1 MKECDGR
8 PRIGNA
14 LKIATAAASAFL
26 AGLNGLGCGGSGL
39 MTGGRDAGA
48 LGGNAGGTGGAGAA
62 RGGASGIFILP
73 DSGWATGGSGGGAD
87 GPCDASVSCNP
98 GDIPVTSDTD
108 CLNYPNSC
116 YVNAKCGQVMTCRH
130 GDGGSGAR
138 GDSGTAGTSNFP
150 VFFPLCNSGDQQ
162 VASAVAPY
170 AVNNQT
176 DLSTQ
181 CPPGRQ
187 CYLQGDFFDGTILC
201 MVPEGVHC
209 NDSPACNPGDT
220 QIPVVNLAP
229 PSNLGP
235 YYRVLLCNQSVLCVS
250 SADASV
256 FTTLCSGTYSD
267 GRGLETLDGGQAPTS
282 CCGDGHADPGEEC
295 DLSVLNG
302 VTLNDW
308 YQCDNYC
315 RAHYPI

>member
-1 MKECDGR
+1 MRERDGR
-8 PRIGNA
+8 PRIGNV
-14 LKIATAAASAFL
+14 LKIATAAAFAFL

-48 LGGNAGGTGGAGAA
+48 VRENAGGTGGSGAA
-62 RGGASGIFILP
+62 RGGASGIFILL
-73 DSGWATGGSGGGAD
+73 DSGWAIGGSGGGTD

-116 YVNAKCGQVMTCRH
+116 YVNAQCGQVMPCRR
-130 GDGGSGAR
+130 GFAGGGSNV
-138 GDSGTAGTSNFP
+138 DSGTTGTSNFP
-150 VFFPLCNSGDQQ
+150 IFFPLCNPGDQQ

-170 AVNNQT
+170 YVSNKP
-176 DLSTQ
+176 DLSAQ
-181 CPPGRQ
+181 CPPGRE
-187 CYLQGDFFDGTILC
+187 CYLQGNLYDGAILC

-209 NDSPACNPGDT
+209 KDPLACNPGDT
-220 QIPVVNLAP
+220 EVRVMNLEP
-229 PSNLGP
+229 SSNLGP
-235 YYRVLLCNQSVLCVS
+235 YYWVLLCSQSVLCQS

-256 FTTLCSGTYSD
+256 YTIVCSGTYSD
-267 GRGLETLDGGQAPTS
+267 GRGLETLDGGEATTS
-282 CCGDGHADPGEEC
+282 CCGDGHIDPGEEC

-302 VTLNDW
+302 VTLNSW
-308 YQCDNYC
+308 FECDNYC